1 MVWEAGR
8 SGNPKG
14 RPSKAQALSELA
26 NRYTMDAVH
35 TMVAI
40 MNDTGAKHADRLT
53 AAKLILDRAVGTPV
67 QAVEVSGTI
76 GLSLVEL
83 LAGLPGQPR
92 GIAIEHDAP
101 PPRLP
106 ASFSL
111 VEAAQAAGELEEGR
125 AGDAGQADE
134 LEEDADTCT
143 LVLRPAND
151 DPADTQPGGE

>member
-40 MNDTGAKHADRLT
+40 MNNTEAKHADRLT
-53 AAKLILDRAVGTPV
+53 AAKLILDRAVGLPV
-67 QAVEVSGTI
+67 AAVEVNGSVGI
-76 GLSLVEL
+76 NVSLVEL

-92 GIAIEHDAP
+92 GATIEHDAP
-101 PPRLP
+101 PPPLP

-111 VEAAQAAGELEEGR
+111 LDAAQAAEEL
-125 AGDAGQADE
+125 AGQAAD
-134 LEEDADTCT
+134 EDADTCT
-143 LVLRPAND
+143 LVLCPAND
-151 DPADTQPGGE
+151 DPGDTQPGGE